1 MLKKSATTT
10 ISRLNRIASLAR
22 WGTLLLILVMFA
34 VTHLP
39 LVDPLWISLFSLED
53 KILHDCGYMALAISV
68 LTSWELS
75 TGILQ
80 PPHYFMAWLSGTLY
94 GLFDE
99 VTQIPVVAHAMDWI
113 GSVRFLASFLV

>member
-1 MLKKSATTT
+1 MLKKYAKTT

-34 VTHLP
+34 GTHLP
-39 LVDPLWISLFSLED
+39 LVDPIWSSLFSLED
-53 KILHDCGYMALAISV
+53 KILHACGYMDFAISV

-80 PPHYFMAWLSGTLY
+80 PPHYFMA
-94 GLFDE
+94 
-99 VTQIPVVAHAMDWI
+99 
-113 GSVRFLASFLV
+113 